1 MRLATLAFAAY
12 TGIGARKL
20 QISHQI
26 PEFPKMHQKSGNLIE
41 KMQKVHLNFWNLK
54 YKFFLK

>member
-1 MRLATLAFAAY
+1 MLLQNCGLLATLAFAY

-26 PEFPKMHQKSGNLIE
+26 PEFPKMH
-41 KMQKVHLNFWNLK
+41 
-54 YKFFLK
+54 